1 LEARTII
8 INHLILF
15 QDWLAFLGKIMLGS
29 LDIKPMWNG
38 IGTRLG
44 GRLIVLTFKL
54 INNFFFKIK

>member
-1 LEARTII
+1 
-8 INHLILF
+8 
-15 QDWLAFLGKIMLGS
+15 MLGS

-54 INNFFFKIK
+54 INNFFQIKVMLF